1 MWVWIDPNEC
11 YECGSKEDVQQHH
24 VVAKSRGGTK
34 TFPLC
39 GYCHRVGAHG
49 MKSYS
54 GDHSRLTK
62 EGHAR
67 KRATGWVPDTK
78 HLGEARETSS
88 KNRNLK
94 ANMFALAVT
103 EEYYG
108 LLLDHAEE
116 RQRTGEEKPWF
127 TKHGT
132 FQKSTQIKKLAS
144 KTTRGGAYTRV
155 TLHKA
160 HQRAA
165 ESINEGEEREL
176 VRRYLFGDPSLNVT
190 LSQTFTLDEDL
201 INSLKKCIMIL
212 DETRREYES
221 QTTQGNEEAA

>member
-34 TFPLC
+34 TIPLC

-49 MKSYS
+49 MRNYS

-62 EGHAR
+62 EGLAR
-67 KRATGWVPDTK
+67 KMATGWIPDTK
-78 HLGEARETSS
+78 HLGVARETSNKS
-88 KNRNLK
+88 RNLK
-94 ANMFALAVT
+94 ANIFALCAT
-103 EEYYG
+103 QEYYG

-132 FQKSTQIKKLAS
+132 FKKGEQVHKLQS
-144 KTTRGGAYTRV
+144 VTTRGTEYTRG
-155 TLHKA
+155 TLRQAHERAIKA
-160 HQRAA
+160 
-165 ESINEGEEREL
+165 INEGEEREL
-176 VRRYLFGDPSLNVT
+176 VRRYLFGDPSLNMT
-190 LSQTFTLDEDL
+190 LSQMFSLDRDL

-212 DETRREYES
+212 DETRRRYEP
-221 QTTQGNEEAA
+221 

>member
-39 GYCHRVGAHG
+39 GKCHRVGAHG

-54 GDHSRLTK
+54 GDHSRLTR
-62 EGHAR
+62 EGIAR
-67 KRATGWVPDTK
+67 AKARGWVPDTS
-78 HLGEARETSS
+78 HLEAARGKAEATR
-88 KNRNLK
+88 KRNARL
-94 ANMFALAVT
+94 AALTVT
-103 EEYYG
+103 AEYYG
-108 LLLDHAEE
+108 LLVAHAEE
-116 RQRTGEEKPWF
+116 RQRMGEEKPWF

-132 FQKSTQIKKLAS
+132 FKKREQVL
-144 KTTRGGAYTRV
+144 KLQGVTTRGAKYTRL
-155 TLHKA
+155 TLHQA
-160 HQRAA
+160 HQRAVEA
-165 ESINEGEEREL
+165 TREGAEREL
-176 VRRYLFGDPSLNVT
+176 VRKYLFGDPSPNIT

-201 INSLKKCIMIL
+201 ISSLKKCIMIL

-221 QTTQGNEEAA
+221 

>member
-1 MWVWIDPNEC
+1 MIMWVWIDPSKC
-11 YECGSKEDVQQHH
+11 YECGSKEDIQQHH

-34 TFPLC
+34 TLPLC

-49 MKSYS
+49 MKRHS
-54 GDHSRLTK
+54 GDHSRLTR
-62 EGHAR
+62 EGLAR
-67 KRATGWVPDTK
+67 KKATGWIPDTS
-78 HLGEARETSS
+78 HLEAARGKSS
-88 KNRNLK
+88 ATRNAK
-94 ANMFALAVT
+94 ADMFALGAT
-103 EEYYG
+103 QEYYG

-132 FQKSTQIKKLAS
+132 FQKGSRINALKS
-144 KTTRGGAYTRV
+144 KTSRGGDYSRL

-165 ESINEGEEREL
+165 EAIKEDEEREL
-176 VRRYLFGDPSLNVT
+176 VRKYLFGDPSPKMT
-190 LSQTFTLDEDL
+190 LSQTFSLDGDL

-212 DETRREYES
+212 DETRREYEP
-221 QTTQGNEEAA
+221 